1 MTSPSPRPT
10 PTVELPTP
18 PVDGATVAPRRSRR
32 SRYVSAGLVLL
43 LLGIAAA
50 SYWVVSNRAARVV
63 VTDARVAATMVA
75 VSARTRGWLVSI
87 PVEEG
92 QHIQRD
98 VIVAVIDQR
107 ESKLALAEAEA
118 QLDGLNAELAKIG
131 SQRELSAATLKSHL
145 AKARSEYAAAESINR
160 AAGANLERARI
171 EWDRATPLFEREII
185 SREFWEEKRSAYEK
199 AEQAVQ
205 VSAAGV
211 VTAAA
216 AIDEATANQKQLA
229 VIDGEIA
236 HMRQVITEATAHRD
250 RLAVALSDRE
260 IRTPTK
266 GVIDDIF
273 VDAGEYVTEG
283 QHLMVIHDPSD
294 IWVLANVKETDIRHV
309 AAGAT
314 AKITVDAYP
323 DREITGVIRR
333 IGNAATSQIAPP
345 PNRDPNKDFTK
356 VTQRIE
362 VRIDVA
368 QDAEMLKPGMMVEVE
383 IDF

>member
-1 MTSPSPRPT
+1 MGSPSPRPA
-10 PTVELPTP
+10 PTVELPTSEDP
-18 PVDGATVAPRRSRR
+18 AALAVVRRSRR
-32 SRYVSAGLVLL
+32 KRYVIAVLVLL
-43 LLGIAAA
+43 FGIAAA
-50 SYWVVSNRAARVV
+50 SYWIFLKRSTRVV

-75 VSARTRGWLVSI
+75 VSARTQGWLVSI
-87 PVEEG
+87 PIEEG
-92 QHIQRD
+92 QHIERD
-98 VIVAVIDQR
+98 QIVAVIDQR

-131 SQRELSAATLKSHL
+131 SQRELTAATLKSHL

-160 AAGANLERARI
+160 AAGTNLERARA
-171 EWDRATPLFEREII
+171 EWDRATPLFEREVI

-216 AIDEATANQKQLA
+216 AIDEANANQKQLA
-229 VIDGEIA
+229 VIDGELA
-236 HMRQVITEATAHRD
+236 HMRQIITEATAHRD
-250 RLAVALSDRE
+250 RLDVALSDRE
-260 IRTPTK
+260 IRSPTK

-273 VDAGEYVTEG
+273 VDAGEYVTQG
-283 QHLMVIHDPSD
+283 QHMMVIHDPSD

-309 AAGAT
+309 SAGGT

-333 IGNAATSQIAPP
+333 IGNAATSQLAPA
-345 PNRDPNKDFTK
+345 NRDPSKDFTK

-362 VRIDVA
+362 VRIDVP